1 MTMFT
6 VRLYE
11 GVWLGSLVL
20 VREGDGKVEGWE
32 VAYRQEMGRGID
44 DMLIM
49 WRGGTH
55 ACCEGDELPPGNL
68 DDVLDGTLY
77 DEVAYV
83 DVHGNTYIRTSN
95 LGVAAQRY
103 LYRGSDS
110 YHTMIDP
117 RDGLRMMADL
127 HDNRGMT
134 WEEIAIGI
142 GVSRRAIQ
150 AWRAGDYDPSQYHL
164 RSLMQLTA
172 RREPNDT
179 YEGIE

>member
-77 DEVAYV
+77 DEVGPAK
-83 DVHGNTYIRTSN
+83 
-95 LGVAAQRY
+95 LMW
-103 LYRGSDS
+103 GSDMPAAERS
-110 YHTMIDP
+110 VTYRQAMDYVRLHMDFLSGEDKAAFFGGNAARLFGID
-117 RDGLRMMADL
+117 
-127 HDNRGMT
+127 
-134 WEEIAIGI
+134 
-142 GVSRRAIQ
+142 Q
-150 AWRAGDYDPSQYHL
+150 
-164 RSLMQLTA
+164 
-172 RREPNDT
+172 
-179 YEGIE
+179 